1 MEVDMK
7 GQEFGYLKRP
17 RGGMTEGTIFK
28 IKKYALHDGPGI
40 RTTVFLKGCP
50 LSCRWCHNPEGLDPR
65 PQTMSRRTSSGEID
79 ETVGTVIEVEALT
92 REIEKDS
99 LFYDESG
106 GGVTFSGGEPLAQPQ
121 FLEAVLAACNHLEI
135 HAALDTSG
143 FAPAAVLDQ
152 ILPRLQLVL
161 FDLKI
166 MDALHHQRYTGVSNR
181 IILENLK
188 RIGNSQTPVRIRV
201 PLIPG
206 ITDSDGNIGEIVRF
220 ASALKTIQ
228 GVDLLPFHRIGG
240 EKYRRLGM
248 IDSTAE
254 INPPVPGRV
263 AAIKNR
269 FESAGLTVSI
279 GG

>member
-1 MEVDMK
+1 
-7 GQEFGYLKRP
+7 
-17 RGGMTEGTIFK
+17 MTEGTIFK

-65 PQTMSRRTSSGEID
+65 PQTMLRHTSSGEID
-79 ETVGTVIEVEALT
+79 ETVGTVIGVDALIK
-92 REIEKDS
+92 EIEKDV

-106 GGVTFSGGEPLAQPQ
+106 GGVTFSGGEPLAQPE
-121 FLEAVLAACNHLEI
+121 FLDALLAACNHREI
-135 HAALDTSG
+135 HTAIDTSG
-143 FAPAAVLDQ
+143 FAPLVVLNQ

-166 MDALHHQRYTGVSNR
+166 MDADRHRHYTGVSNR
-181 IILENLK
+181 IILENLV
-188 RIGNSQTPVRIRV
+188 RIASSQTPVRIRI

-206 ITDSDGNIGEIVRF
+206 ITDGDDNIRKILQFVGTLE
-220 ASALKTIQ
+220 AIQ
-228 GVDLLPFHRIGG
+228 GVDLLPFHRIGS

-248 IDSTAE
+248 TDHTAE
-254 INPPVPGRV
+254 TLPPGPERV
-263 AAIKNR
+263 AVLQTR
-269 FESAGLTVSI
+269 FESAGFNVSI

>member
-1 MEVDMK
+1 M
-7 GQEFGYLKRP
+7 
-17 RGGMTEGTIFK
+17 EGTIFK

-40 RTTVFLKGCP
+40 RTTVFFKGCP

-65 PQTMSRRTSSGEID
+65 PQTMSRLTSSGEIH
-79 ETVGTVIEVEALT
+79 ETVGTVIGVDALIK
-92 REIEKDS
+92 EIEKDV

-121 FLEAVLAACNHLEI
+121 FLEALLAACNRLEI

-143 FAPAAVLDQ
+143 FAPAEVLDP
-152 ILPRLQLVL
+152 IVPRLQLVL
-161 FDLKI
+161 FDIKI
-166 MDALHHQRYTGVSNR
+166 MDAKQHRRYTGVSNWG
-181 IILENLK
+181 ILQNLK
-188 RIGNSQTPVRIRV
+188 RIAGSRTPVRIRV

-206 ITDSDGNIGEIVRF
+206 ITDGDDNIKAILRF
-220 ASALKTIQ
+220 AGALKTIQ

-248 IDSTAE
+248 TDSTATVA
-254 INPPVPGRV
+254 PPEPEHV
-263 AAIKNR
+263 AAIRRR
-269 FESAGLTVSI
+269 FESAGFTVSI

>member
-1 MEVDMK
+1 MMK
-7 GQEFGYLKRP
+7 
-17 RGGMTEGTIFK
+17 GTIFK

-40 RTTVFLKGCP
+40 RTTVFFKGCP
-50 LSCRWCHNPEGLDPR
+50 LSCRWCHNPEGLDPQ
-65 PQTMSRRTSSGEID
+65 PQRISRRTSRGKIN
-79 ETVGTVIEVEALT
+79 ETVGTEIGVDALIK
-92 REIEKDS
+92 EIEKDV

-121 FLEAVLAACNHLEI
+121 FLEALLAGCNTRGI

-143 FAPAAVLDQ
+143 FAPVAVLDR

-166 MDALHHQRYTGVSNR
+166 MDAKQHRRYTGASNP
-181 IILENLK
+181 IILDNLT
-188 RIGNSQTPVRIRV
+188 RIDDSRTPLRIRI

-206 ITDSDGNIGEIVRF
+206 ITDRDDNIAKIIRRAG
-220 ASALKTIQ
+220 ALKSVQ
-228 GVDLLPFHRIGG
+228 GVDLLPFHRIGR

-248 IDSTAE
+248 TDNTFE
-254 INPPVPGRV
+254 TNPPVPERV
-263 AAIKNR
+263 AAIQTR
-269 FESAGLTVSI
+269 FESAGFAVSI

>member
-1 MEVDMK
+1 
-7 GQEFGYLKRP
+7 
-17 RGGMTEGTIFK
+17 MTQGTIFR

-40 RTTVFLKGCP
+40 RTTVFFKGCP
-50 LSCRWCHNPEGLDPR
+50 LSCRWCHNPEGLDPE
-65 PQTMSRRTSSGEID
+65 PQTMSRRSSSGEID
-79 ETVGTVIEVEALT
+79 ETVGIVLGVDDLIK
-92 REIEKDS
+92 EIQKDV

-106 GGVTFSGGEPLAQPQ
+106 GGVTFSGGEPLAQSQ

-143 FAPAAVLDQ
+143 FAPPAVLDQ
-152 ILPRLQLVL
+152 ILLRLQLVL

-166 MDALHHQRYTGVSNR
+166 MDEKQHQRHTGVSNR
-181 IILENLK
+181 TVLENLK
-188 RIGNSQTPVRIRV
+188 RIADGRTPLRIRV

-206 ITDSDGNIGEIVRF
+206 ITDGSANIEAIIRF
-220 ASALKTIQ
+220 ACTLKTIQ

-248 IDSTAE
+248 TDNTTGTA
-254 INPPVPGRV
+254 PPVPERV
-263 AAIKNR
+263 ATIKRR

>member
-1 MEVDMK
+1 
-7 GQEFGYLKRP
+7 
-17 RGGMTEGTIFK
+17 MTEGTIFK

-40 RTTVFLKGCP
+40 RTTVFFKGCP
-50 LSCRWCHNPEGLDPR
+50 LSCRWCHNPEGIDPR

-79 ETVGTVIEVEALT
+79 ETVGTVIGVDDLIKA
-92 REIEKDS
+92 IEKDV

-106 GGVTFSGGEPLAQPQ
+106 GGVTFSGGEPLAQPE

-143 FAPAAVLDQ
+143 YAPATVLDQ

-166 MDALHHQRYTGVSNR
+166 MDAKQHQRHTGVSNR
-181 IILENLK
+181 IVLENLK
-188 RIGNSQTPVRIRV
+188 RIADSQTPVRIRV

-206 ITDSDGNIGEIVRF
+206 ITDGDDNIEAIVRF
-220 ASALKTIQ
+220 AGTLKTID

-248 IDSTAE
+248 TDNMTGTA
-254 INPPVPGRV
+254 PPVPERV
-263 AAIKNR
+263 ATIKHR

>member
-1 MEVDMK
+1 M
-7 GQEFGYLKRP
+7 
-17 RGGMTEGTIFK
+17 EGTIFK

-65 PQTMSRRTSSGEID
+65 PQTMSRHTSSGEID
-79 ETVGTVIEVEALT
+79 ETVGTVIGVEALI
-92 REIEKDS
+92 REIEKDV

-121 FLEAVLAACNHLEI
+121 FLDALLAACNHREI
-135 HAALDTSG
+135 HTAIDTSG
-143 FAPAAVLDQ
+143 FAPSAVFDR

-166 MDALHHQRYTGVSNR
+166 MDADRHRRYTGVSNR
-181 IILENLK
+181 IILENLV
-188 RIGNSQTPVRIRV
+188 RIASGQTPVRIRI

-206 ITDSDGNIGEIVRF
+206 ITDGDDNIAEILRF
-220 ASALKTIQ
+220 ACTLKTIQ
-228 GVDLLPFHRIGG
+228 GIDLLPFHRTGG

-248 IDSTAE
+248 TDNMAE
-254 INPPVPGRV
+254 SAVAMPERV
-263 AAIKNR
+263 LAVKDR